1 MRLAIFGCSG
11 RVGQGLLPEL
21 LRLGHQIRALKHKTP
36 LPAEGIE
43 VVEGSL
49 ADPAAVAATI
59 GDAEV
64 VLQMT
69 MGGEGIEQT
78 VETSVRGTINI
89 LDAIGRAPCARQ
101 YLLTS
106 SDAATGIWAHP
117 HPRPVSPAT
126 PPMSY
131 GGYYSLGKVLEE
143 VIVAEYHRNGGL
155 PWTIARL
162 SYVQQ
167 EDSVLGLFVAGGDS
181 RRPGRGPFDAHYPQ
195 PLKDRLARGEK
206 FVVLPVDASGRSLGR
221 TMVQRQDVVAALLA
235 MIGQPKALGHTFHI
249 SGPGF
254 DYRQP
259 CEYLAGKLGLPLEA
273 VTVPNAYS
281 FDIDCSLTTELLGWR
296 PRFHI
301 ISILDAALAFRQKQ
315 GTR

>member
-11 RVGQGLLPEL
+11 RVGQALLPEL
-21 LRLGHQIRALKHKTP
+21 LRRGHQIRAMKHNRP

-43 VVEGSL
+43 AVEGSL
-49 ADPAAVAATI
+49 ADPSAVERTI

-64 VLQMT
+64 VIQMT
-69 MGGEGIEQT
+69 MGGDGIEQT

-89 LDAIGRAPCARQ
+89 LDALGRAPSVKQ

-167 EDSVLGLFVAGGDS
+167 EDSALGHFVAGFDP
-181 RRPGRGPFDAHYPQ
+181 RRPGRGPFDAQYPE
-195 PLKDRLARGEK
+195 PLKARLARGDK
-206 FVVLPVDASGRSLGR
+206 FVVLPVDTSGRPLGR

-235 MIGQPKALGHTFHI
+235 MIGRPEALGHTFHL
-249 SGPGF
+249 SSPGF
-254 DYRQP
+254 NYAGP
-259 CEYLAGKLGLPLEA
+259 CEYLAGKLGLSVEP
-273 VTVPNAYS
+273 VVVPNAHS
-281 FDIDCSLTTELLGWR
+281 FDIDCSLTTDLLGWR
-296 PRFHI
+296 AEFDI
-301 ISILDAALAFRQKQ
+301 TDILDAALAFRAEH
-315 GTR
+315 GAR